1 MNPCSGDH
9 KSTVEAKNRL
19 LMPEEKRIF
28 SSLLGFRETEKGLE
42 AGSARG
48 RGPHFRCFHFETEI
62 GQVGLP

>member
-1 MNPCSGDH
+1 MNPWSGDH

-19 LMPEEKRIF
+19 VMPEEKRVF
-28 SSLLGFRETEKGLE
+28 CSLLGVRETEKRLE

-62 GQVGLP
+62 GQVDLP